1 MPAVTSI
8 YTIPALRIAH
18 KSCITPLCTFAGWK
32 TMKFIGKLLVYL
44 LVALLIVILALYI
57 LLQTRWGAAQVSSW
71 VTVNTDYELS
81 FDKMNHR
88 FSSPSH
94 LILENVTFG
103 RDGKP
108 ATLVA
113 KKVDIGLSSRQVT
126 DPLHMDTI
134 TLFDGTLNLSP
145 QTAPLPLQAD
155 RLQLSNMAFNSPNTE
170 WDLSAQK
177 VTGGVSPWQPEA
189 GNVLGKNAQIQMS
202 AGSLTLNGVPAT
214 NVLIEGQLNGKE
226 VVLNTIGADM
236 ARGSLTGSALRNAD
250 GSWVID
256 TLRLNE
262 IRLQS
267 DKTLMAFFA
276 PLGTIPSLQIGR
288 LDVTD
293 ARLQGP
299 DWAVT
304 DLDLSLR
311 NLTISKGDWQSQDGR
326 LSMNAS
332 EFIYGSLHL
341 FDPILNAEFSP
352 QGMALRQFT
361 SRWEGGMV
369 RTSGNWLR
377 DGKALVLDDVAIAG
391 LEYTLPQNWKALWM
405 EPLPEWLNSVTLQK
419 FGLSRNLVIDID
431 PAFPWQITSLDGY
444 GANLQ
449 LVKDH
454 QWGVWSG
461 SATLNGAAATFNRV
475 DVRRPSLALNANAAT
490 VNITDLSAFTEKGI
504 LEATATVSQLPQR
517 QTTVSLNGRGVPL
530 NVLQQWGWPALPVTG
545 DGNIQL
551 TASGS
556 VQANAPLKPTVNG
569 KLSAVNMDKQQVE
582 QTMTGGVV
590 STVAPV
596 Q

>member
-1 MPAVTSI
+1 
-8 YTIPALRIAH
+8 
-18 KSCITPLCTFAGWK
+18 
-32 TMKFIGKLLVYL
+32 MKFIGKLLVYL

-57 LLQTRWGAAQVSSW
+57 LLQTRWGATQVSSW

-94 LILENVTFG
+94 IILENVTFG

-113 KKVDIGLSSRQVT
+113 KKVDIGLSSRQIT
-126 DPLHMDTI
+126 DPLHVDTI

-145 QTAPLPLQAD
+145 QTAPLPFQAD
-155 RLQLSNMAFNSPNTE
+155 RLQLNNMAFNSPNTE

-189 GNVLGKNAQIQMS
+189 GNVLGNHAQIQMS

-250 GSWVID
+250 GSWIID
-256 TLRLNE
+256 TMRLNE

-267 DKTLMAFFA
+267 DKTLTAFFA
-276 PLGTIPSLQIGR
+276 PLATIPSLQIGR

-311 NLTISKGDWQSQDGR
+311 NLTLSKGDWQSQEGR

-405 EPLPEWLNSVTLQK
+405 APLPEWLNSVTLQK

-449 LVKDH
+449 LVKDR
-454 QWGVWSG
+454 QWGVWGG

-517 QTTVSLNGRGVPL
+517 QTAVSLNGRGVPL
-530 NVLQQWGWPALPVTG
+530 SVLQQWGWPALPIAG

-556 VQANAPLKPTVNG
+556 VQASAQLKPTVNG

-590 STVAPV
+590 SAMAPA

>member
-1 MPAVTSI
+1 
-8 YTIPALRIAH
+8 
-18 KSCITPLCTFAGWK
+18 
-32 TMKFIGKLLVYL
+32 MKFIGKLLVYL

-57 LLQTRWGAAQVSSW
+57 LLQTRSGATQVSSW

-94 LILENVTFG
+94 IILENVTFG

-113 KKVDIGLSSRQVT
+113 KKVDIGLSSRQIT
-126 DPLHMDTI
+126 DPLHVDTI

-145 QTAPLPLQAD
+145 QTAPLPFQAD
-155 RLQLSNMAFNSPNTE
+155 RLQLNNMAFNSPNTE

-189 GNVLGKNAQIQMS
+189 GNVLGNHAQIQMS

-250 GSWVID
+250 GSWIID
-256 TLRLNE
+256 TMRLNE

-267 DKTLMAFFA
+267 DKTLTAFFA
-276 PLGTIPSLQIGR
+276 PLATIPSLQIGR

-311 NLTISKGDWQSQDGR
+311 NLTLSKGGWQSQEGR

-405 EPLPEWLNSVTLQK
+405 APLPEWLNSVTLQK

-431 PAFPWQITSLDGY
+431 PAFRWQITSLDGY

-449 LVKDH
+449 LVKDR
-454 QWGVWSG
+454 QWGVWGG

-530 NVLQQWGWPALPVTG
+530 SVLQQWGWPALPIAG

-556 VQANAPLKPTVNG
+556 VQASAPLKPTVNG

-590 STVAPV
+590 SAMAPA

>member
-1 MPAVTSI
+1 
-8 YTIPALRIAH
+8 
-18 KSCITPLCTFAGWK
+18 
-32 TMKFIGKLLVYL
+32 MKFIGKLLVYL

-57 LLQTRWGAAQVSSW
+57 LLQTRWGATQVSSW

-94 LILENVTFG
+94 IILENVTFG

-113 KKVDIGLSSRQVT
+113 KKVDIGLSSRQIT
-126 DPLHMDTI
+126 DPLHVDTI

-145 QTAPLPLQAD
+145 QTAPLPFQAD
-155 RLQLSNMAFNSPNTE
+155 RLQLNNMAFNSPNTE

-189 GNVLGKNAQIQMS
+189 GNVLGNHAQIQMS

-250 GSWVID
+250 GSWIID
-256 TLRLNE
+256 TMRLNE

-267 DKTLMAFFA
+267 DKTLTAFFA
-276 PLGTIPSLQIGR
+276 PLATIPSLQIGR

-311 NLTISKGDWQSQDGR
+311 NLTLSKGDWQSQEGR

-405 EPLPEWLNSVTLQK
+405 APLPEWLNSVTLQK

-449 LVKDH
+449 LVKDR
-454 QWGVWSG
+454 QWGVWGG

-530 NVLQQWGWPALPVTG
+530 NVLQQWGWPALPIAG

-556 VQANAPLKPTVNG
+556 VQASAPLKPTVNG

-590 STVAPV
+590 SAMAPA

>member
-1 MPAVTSI
+1 
-8 YTIPALRIAH
+8 
-18 KSCITPLCTFAGWK
+18 
-32 TMKFIGKLLVYL
+32 MKFIGKLLVYL
-44 LVALLIVILALYI
+44 LVALLIVVLAFYF
-57 LLQTRWGAAQVSSW
+57 LLQTRWGASQASSW
-71 VTVNTDYELS
+71 VTENTAYELN
-81 FDKMNHR
+81 FDQMDHR

-94 LILENVTFG
+94 IVLKNVTFG

-113 KKVDIGLSSRQVT
+113 KTVDIGLSSRQIT

-145 QTAPLPLQAD
+145 QTAPLPFQAD
-155 RLQLSNMAFNSPNTE
+155 RLQLNNMALNSPNTE

-214 NVLIEGQLNGKE
+214 NVLIEGKLNGKE

-236 ARGSLTGSALRNAD
+236 ARGSLTGSAQRNAD
-250 GSWVID
+250 GGWVID
-256 TLRLNE
+256 TLRLNN

-267 DKTLMAFFA
+267 EKTIADFFA
-276 PLGTIPSLQIGR
+276 PLTTVPSLQIGR
-288 LDVTD
+288 LEVTD

-311 NLTISKGDWQSQDGR
+311 NLTLAKGAWQSQDGR

-341 FDPILNAEFSP
+341 FDPILNTEFSP
-352 QGMALRQFT
+352 QGIALRQFT

-377 DGKALVLDDVAIAG
+377 DGKALVLDDAAIAG
-391 LEYTLPQNWKALWM
+391 LEYTLPENWKTLWM
-405 EPLPEWLNSVTLQK
+405 EPLPEWLNSVTLKK

-449 LVKDH
+449 LAKDR
-454 QWGVWSG
+454 QWGVWGG

-490 VNITDLSAFTEKGI
+490 VNITELSAFTEKGI
-504 LEATATVSQLPQR
+504 LEATATVSQLAQR

-530 NVLQQWGWPALPVTG
+530 NIINQWGWPALPIAG
-545 DGNIQL
+545 DGNMQL

-556 VQANAPLKPTVNG
+556 IQAHAPLRPTVNG
-569 KLSAVNMDKQQVE
+569 KLSAVNMDKQQVQ

-590 STVAPV
+590 STPV